1 MSGVSNRTAHRPVSS
16 PATAE
21 REAMPQRTRL
31 SPAARSDL
39 ILRGAIRFFAERGFG
54 GQTRELAQQLGITQG
69 LLYRYFPTKDL
80 LIERIYEELFVKRI
94 RPEWEIGLTNRTEPL
109 LQRLINFYLDYATM
123 LHDYEWGRIY
133 LYSGLGGA
141 TIAKRFV
148 QQTKQGLFRRV
159 IAELRHE
166 FKLPDLDTA
175 PMTEPETELMWSLH
189 GSIFYIGI
197 RVSVY
202 GVPPPSDIP
211 ATVTQLVEQFYD
223 NAKLMLRARN
233 PAQNTR
239 SE

>member
-1 MSGVSNRTAHRPVSS
+1 
-16 PATAE
+16 
-21 REAMPQRTRL
+21 MPHRTRL
-31 SPAARSDL
+31 SPEERSDL
-39 ILRGAIRFFAERGFG
+39 IVRGAIRFFAERGFG

-94 RPEWEIGLTNRTEPL
+94 RPEWEIGLTNRAEPL
-109 LQRLINFYLDYATM
+109 LQRLIHFYLDYATM
-123 LHDYEWGRIY
+123 LHDHEWGRIY

-148 QQTKQGLFRRV
+148 QQTKQGLFKRV
-159 IAELRHE
+159 IAEVRHE
-166 FKLPDLDTA
+166 FKLPDLDA
-175 PMTEPETELMWSLH
+175 VPMTEPETELMWSLH

-223 NAKLMLRARN
+223 NAKLVLRART
-233 PAQNTR
+233 PTQSAR
-239 SE
+239 LK